1 MGNIFEVGG
10 RLTPPIIDVPSET
23 MNNEELLKAIKSMNM
38 KVAVTDIMR
47 VHDEMTQVD
56 GWSGI

>member
-1 MGNIFEVGG
+1 
-10 RLTPPIIDVPSET
+10 

-47 VHDEMTQVD
+47 VQDEMTQVD